1 MQMEQ
6 AGWDYLWEQEF
17 TRRQQ
22 SSLIPG
28 RVFTHNRQWYALYT
42 ENGELEAELAGALL
56 YRLEDHE
63 LPVVGDWVAFRQHGD
78 LGIIHDVLPR
88 RTKFSRR
95 APGRQLREQ
104 VIAANIDLLLI
115 VCGLDQDFNLRRIER
130 YLAAAAE
137 SGTAPV
143 IALNKSDLSDDPAS
157 HIAEV
162 QQLAPSTPVV
172 ALSAVDAR
180 AREVL
185 VPYLAPGKTAALVGS
200 SGAGKSTILNQ
211 LLRSRVQETQAT
223 RTDDGRGRHT
233 TTQRELFLL
242 PNGALVL
249 DNPGMRE
256 LQLWGDGGSLT
267 GTFPE
272 IEELA
277 SHCVF
282 RDCAHQGDDGCA
294 VLPALLRGEL
304 DEGRW
309 QNYLKLQLEVRYLS
323 LQQDENARRK
333 QKERWKKLCKA
344 AKRNQKCL

>member
-1 MQMEQ
+1 
-6 AGWDYLWEQEF
+6 
-17 TRRQQ
+17 
-22 SSLIPG
+22 
-28 RVFTHNRQWYALYT
+28 
-42 ENGELEAELAGALL
+42 
-56 YRLEDHE
+56 
-63 LPVVGDWVAFRQHGD
+63 
-78 LGIIHDVLPR
+78 
-88 RTKFSRR
+88 
-95 APGRQLREQ
+95 
-104 VIAANIDLLLI
+104 
-115 VCGLDQDFNLRRIER
+115 
-130 YLAAAAE
+130 
-137 SGTAPV
+137 
-143 IALNKSDLSDDPAS
+143 
-157 HIAEV
+157 
-162 QQLAPSTPVV
+162 
-172 ALSAVDAR
+172 
-180 AREVL
+180 
-185 VPYLAPGKTAALVGS
+185 
-200 SGAGKSTILNQ
+200 LNQ